1 MWTTSLSDQPHFP
14 SHLAAM
20 QGYGHRAPGAVAQPA
35 GASLEPDD
43 PGGMMTQ
50 QHGKA
55 WEDEALQRLTV
66 GARAAALG
74 LTGYFTLLLGGVFL
88 LVAVSSTGTPLPWD
102 WSRMDW
108 GVAAS
113 RYQACTER
121 RGGDV
126 LSCMLGSGPQS
137 ASSARVS
144 SDRAAASCSVTV
156 VQHAQSTAHLSAKPV
171 ARPTA
176 SPAGRSASTR
186 V

>member
-1 MWTTSLSDQPHFP
+1 
-14 SHLAAM
+14 
-20 QGYGHRAPGAVAQPA
+20 
-35 GASLEPDD
+35 
-43 PGGMMTQ
+43 MMTQ
-50 QHGKA
+50 QHRKA
-55 WEDEALQRLTV
+55 WEDVALRRLTV

-74 LTGYFTLLLGGVFL
+74 LIGYFTLLLGSVFL
-88 LVAVSSTGTPLPWD
+88 LVAVPSTGSPLPWD

-113 RYQACTER
+113 RYQACTGR
-121 RGGDV
+121 TGADV
-126 LSCMLGSGPQS
+126 LSCMLGSGAQS

-144 SDRAAASCSVTV
+144 LDKAAPSCSVTV
-156 VQHAQSTAHLSAKPV
+156 VQNAQSTAHLSAKPV